1 MIDLRSKRRMI
12 ALIAVVSA
20 LLLLLGYVALNSG
33 PLAPIR
39 VVTTT
44 VQMKELKPEI
54 FGIGTIEAR
63 YSYEIGH
70 NYTARVKSL
79 HVDVGD
85 YVSKNSILAEMEP
98 IDLEERILSKQAALK
113 AAEASI
119 LEAEAK
125 QQFADAQTERYERL
139 YEINAVSEDD
149 LSAKRQ
155 TSQVTRATLQRAKE
169 EYARS
174 KADYDALISQ
184 RDELTLTSPTNG
196 VVVARNAEVGST
208 VLGGQTLIEL
218 IDPSSIWVNVRF
230 DQISASGLTTG
241 LPATVTLRSQQ
252 NIKHEAIV
260 SRVELK
266 ADSITEETLAKVV
279 MLGELKSFPRIGELT
294 EVTVSLPKLPAEL
307 VIPNAAIHRFEGT
320 LGVWL
325 LTDNHPKFVAVKLG
339 RSDLEGNVQV
349 HEGLQ
354 EGDRIILYSES
365 SLSPRNTVHPVE
377 SLPGILQ

>member
-266 ADSITEETLAKVV
+266 ADSITEETL
-279 MLGELKSFPRIGELT
+279 
-294 EVTVSLPKLPAEL
+294 
-307 VIPNAAIHRFEGT
+307 
-320 LGVWL
+320 
-325 LTDNHPKFVAVKLG
+325 
-339 RSDLEGNVQV
+339 
-349 HEGLQ
+349 
-354 EGDRIILYSES
+354 
-365 SLSPRNTVHPVE
+365 
-377 SLPGILQ
+377 